1 MGSVIFLKQLQSM
14 GLPARQWRAFP
25 GPEPSYPLLVGEVVA
40 GGDWN
45 RLEVAPARAAGEY
58 PGMERE
64 AVPADRSGLLVL
76 VVDDQPG
83 IRKTLSYCLEE
94 DGHEVV
100 SVGNPTDAASEASRR
115 AFDAAF
121 VDVRLGSA
129 NGLDLIP
136 VLLAE
141 SPWMKIIVITAYAS
155 IETAVQAMKLGAAD
169 YIPKPFE
176 PGQVRLTIRR
186 VSELRSLEGR
196 IRDLSEEL
204 ARWAPEVSFSTSSV
218 VMRKCLETAA
228 QVAASDAAVLLKGES
243 GTGKSVLAR
252 AIHHWSPRAA
262 RPFTAVSCP
271 SIPPELLES
280 ELFGHAKGA
289 FTGAV
294 QENPGRM
301 AATEGGTL
309 FLDEVGDL
317 PLSLQP
323 KLLRFLQEKEYER
336 VGDPRTRRAD
346 IRLISASNA
355 DLEVSVREGIF
366 RQDLYYRLDV
376 IEIRIPSLRERREDI
391 APLAETM
398 LRHFCRINHR
408 TMAGFSPEALDA
420 LQRYGW
426 PGNLRELRNAIERAV
441 ILSAGDVVGMES
453 LPGSLASPPS
463 ELRLGDHQSISR
475 VEEEH
480 IRRVLAS
487 TGSLTEAARILG
499 IDETTL
505 WRRRKAYGI

>member
-1 MGSVIFLKQLQSM
+1 M
-14 GLPARQWRAFP
+14 A
-25 GPEPSYPLLVGEVVA
+25 E
-40 GGDWN
+40 D
-45 RLEVAPARAAGEY
+45 AA
-58 PGMERE
+58 
-64 AVPADRSGLLVL
+64 PADRPGLLVL
-76 VVDDQPG
+76 VVDDEPS

-100 SVGNPTDAASEASRR
+100 SVGNAADAASEASRR

-141 SPWMKIIVITAYAS
+141 SPWMKVIVITAYAS

-176 PGQVRLTIRR
+176 PGQVRLAIRR
-186 VSELRSLEGR
+186 ASELRSLEGR

-204 ARWAPEVSFSTSSV
+204 ARWAPEVSFATSSGL
-218 VMRKCLETAA
+218 MRKCLETAA
-228 QVAASDAAVLLKGES
+228 QVAASEAAVFLKGES

-252 AIHHWSPRAA
+252 AIHHWSPRAS

-317 PLSLQP
+317 PISLQP

-355 DLEVSVREGIF
+355 DLEASVRGGAF
-366 RQDLYYRLDV
+366 RQDLYYRLNV

-391 APLAETM
+391 APLAEAM

-408 TMAGFSPEALDA
+408 AAAVFSPEAREA
-420 LQRYGW
+420 LQNYGW
-426 PGNLRELRNAIERAV
+426 PGNLRELRNAVERAV
-441 ILSAGDVVGMES
+441 ILSAGDVIGMES
-453 LPGSLASPPS
+453 LPGSFASVQCEP
-463 ELRLGDHQSISR
+463 RLGDHLPIASI
-475 VEEEH
+475 EQEH

-487 TGSLTEAARILG
+487 SSSLTEAAKILG

>member
-1 MGSVIFLKQLQSM
+1 MAK
-14 GLPARQWRAFP
+14 
-25 GPEPSYPLLVGEVVA
+25 E
-40 GGDWN
+40 
-45 RLEVAPARAAGEY
+45 AA
-58 PGMERE
+58 
-64 AVPADRSGLLVL
+64 PADRSGLLVL
-76 VVDDQPG
+76 VVDDEPG

-94 DGHEVV
+94 DGHEVI
-100 SVGNPTDAASEASRR
+100 SVGTARDAASEASRR

-129 NGLDLIP
+129 SGLDLIP

-155 IETAVQAMKLGAAD
+155 VETAVQAMKLGAAD

-176 PGQVRLTIRR
+176 ASQVRLAIRR
-186 VSELRSLEGR
+186 ASELRSLEGR

-204 ARWAPEVSFSTSSV
+204 ARWAPEVSFSTSSAS
-218 VMRKCLETAA
+218 MRKCLETAA
-228 QVAASDAAVLLKGES
+228 QVAASDAAVLLRGES

-252 AIHHWSPRAA
+252 AIHHWSPRVS

-346 IRLISASNA
+346 IRLISASNE
-355 DLEVSVREGIF
+355 DLEVSVREGAF
-366 RQDLYYRLDV
+366 RQDLYYRLNV

-391 APLAETM
+391 TALAETM

-408 TMAGFSPEALDA
+408 AMAGAQECRGARRHPLHRRRHRRGVASRQPRVPASGDAPGGPPAYLEHRGTAHSSRTCIDQLVDRGSPDPRHRRDHSLAPAEDVRDL
-420 LQRYGW
+420 
-426 PGNLRELRNAIERAV
+426 
-441 ILSAGDVVGMES
+441 AGVSDCIES
-453 LPGSLASPPS
+453 LSPGFNLKCPAS
-463 ELRLGDHQSISR
+463 
-475 VEEEH
+475 
-480 IRRVLAS
+480 AS
-487 TGSLTEAARILG
+487 FP
-499 IDETTL
+499 
-505 WRRRKAYGI
+505 

>member
-1 MGSVIFLKQLQSM
+1 MAK
-14 GLPARQWRAFP
+14 
-25 GPEPSYPLLVGEVVA
+25 E
-40 GGDWN
+40 
-45 RLEVAPARAAGEY
+45 AA
-58 PGMERE
+58 
-64 AVPADRSGLLVL
+64 PADRSGLLVL
-76 VVDDQPG
+76 VVDDEPG

-94 DGHEVV
+94 DGHEVI
-100 SVGNPTDAASEASRR
+100 SVGTARDAASEASRR

-129 NGLDLIP
+129 SGLDLIP

-155 IETAVQAMKLGAAD
+155 VETAVQAMKLGAAD

-176 PGQVRLTIRR
+176 ASQVRLAIRR
-186 VSELRSLEGR
+186 ASELRSLEGR

-204 ARWAPEVSFSTSSV
+204 ARWAPEVSFSTSSAS
-218 VMRKCLETAA
+218 MRKCLETAA
-228 QVAASDAAVLLKGES
+228 QVAASDAAVLLRGES

-252 AIHHWSPRAA
+252 AIHHWSPRVS

-346 IRLISASNA
+346 IRLISASNE
-355 DLEVSVREGIF
+355 DLEVSVREGAF
-366 RQDLYYRLDV
+366 RQDLYYRLNV

-391 APLAETM
+391 TALAETM

-408 TMAGFSPEALDA
+408 AMAGFSPDALEA
-420 LQRYGW
+420 LQRHGW
-426 PGNLRELRNAIERAV
+426 PGNLRELRNAVERAV
-441 ILSAGDVVGMES
+441 ILSTGDVIDVES
-453 LPGSLASPPS
+453 LPGSLASPQA
-463 ELRLGDHQSISR
+463 EMHLGDHLPISSI
-475 VEEEH
+475 EEQH

-487 TGSLTEAARILG
+487 TSSLTEAARILG

-505 WRRRKAYGI
+505 WRRRKTYGI

>member
-1 MGSVIFLKQLQSM
+1 MEKT
-14 GLPARQWRAFP
+14 
-25 GPEPSYPLLVGEVVA
+25 
-40 GGDWN
+40 
-45 RLEVAPARAAGEY
+45 AASSD
-58 PGMERE
+58 
-64 AVPADRSGLLVL
+64 ASGLLVL
-76 VVDDQPG
+76 VVDDEPG

-94 DGHEVV
+94 DGHKVISV
-100 SVGNPTDAASEASRR
+100 SSAADAALEASRR

-129 NGLDLIP
+129 SGLDLIP
-136 VLLAE
+136 VLLCE

-155 IETAVQAMKLGAAD
+155 VETAVKAMKLGAAD

-176 PGQVRLTIRR
+176 PSQVRLAIRR
-186 VSELRSLEGR
+186 ASELRSLEGR
-196 IRDLSEEL
+196 VRDLSEEL
-204 ARWAPEVSFSTSSV
+204 ARWAPEVSFVTSSA

-228 QVAASDAAVLLKGES
+228 QVAASDAAVLLRGES

-252 AIHHWSPRAA
+252 AIHHWSPRAS

-280 ELFGHAKGA
+280 ELFGHARGA
-289 FTGAV
+289 FTGAIR
-294 QENPGRM
+294 ENPGRI
-301 AATEGGTL
+301 AATEGVTL

-317 PLSLQP
+317 PLLLQP

-346 IRLISASNA
+346 IRMISASNA
-355 DLEVSVREGIF
+355 NLEVSVRDGSF
-366 RQDLYYRLDV
+366 RQDLYYRLNV
-376 IEIRIPSLRERREDI
+376 IEIRIPSLLERREDI

-398 LRHFCRINHR
+398 LRHFCRIDHR
-408 TMAGFSPEALDA
+408 TMAGFTPEALEA
-420 LQRYGW
+420 LQKYGW
-426 PGNLRELRNAIERAV
+426 PGNLRELRNAVERAV

-453 LPGSLASPPS
+453 LPGSLASPPR
-463 ELRLGDHQSISR
+463 ELRLGDHLPISSI
-475 VEEEH
+475 EEEH

-487 TGSLTEAARILG
+487 TDSLTEAARVLG

-505 WRRRKAYGI
+505 WRRRKVYGI